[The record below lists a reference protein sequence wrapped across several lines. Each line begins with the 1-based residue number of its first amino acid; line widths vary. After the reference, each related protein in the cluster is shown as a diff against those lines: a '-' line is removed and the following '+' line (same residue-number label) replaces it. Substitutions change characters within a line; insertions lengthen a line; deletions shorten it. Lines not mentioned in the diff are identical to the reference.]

1 MAKNTGIPYEALTK
15 WIIEQISLES
25 GVHTTKIEHDVDLQG
40 RDAVHQIDVLWEFE
54 VGGFKYTTVIQAKD
68 WATQKVDQGKLLQF
82 KCILADLP
90 NQPRGLVVARKGFQS
105 GAIEFAQKNG
115 ILIYELREPTEADWN
130 GRMRIFN
137 IKANVYMPHFTDIK
151 LIQDTDWN
159 IQELLRLNRLPRE
172 APKIGVSDNLIF
184 YDMNGVE
191 ITTALILFNSLV
203 PEGFDELS
211 PTKITYQFDKPTF
224 VKTLDP
230 QVKAKIES
238 LEVMISKTLA
248 TIEYQLKGE
257 DFVGYILKNVLDDD
271 DVKTFPKRTV

>member
-25 GVHTTKIEHDVDLQG
+25 GVHTTKLEHDVDLQG
-40 RDAVHQIDVLWEFE
+40 RDAIHQIDVLWEFE
-54 VGGFKYTTVIQAKD
+54 VGGFKYTTIIQAKD

-82 KCILADLP
+82 KCILTDLP

-105 GAIEFAQKNG
+105 GAIEFAKRNG

-130 GRMRIFN
+130 GRIKTYN
-137 IKANVYMPHFTDIK
+137 IKANVYTPHFADIK

-159 IQELLRLNRLPRE
+159 IQELRRSNLLPNE
-172 APKIGVSDNLIF
+172 APKISVSDDLVF
-184 YDMNGVE
+184 YDVNGEE

-203 PEGFDELS
+203 PEGFDELP
-211 PTKITYQFDKPTF
+211 PTKIVYQFDKPTF
-224 VKTLDP
+224 VKTLNP
-230 QVKAKIES
+230 QIRAKVES
-238 LEVMISKTLA
+238 IEVMISKTLES
-248 TIEYQLKGE
+248 IEYLRKGE

-271 DVKTFPKRTV
+271 DVKTFPKRTT